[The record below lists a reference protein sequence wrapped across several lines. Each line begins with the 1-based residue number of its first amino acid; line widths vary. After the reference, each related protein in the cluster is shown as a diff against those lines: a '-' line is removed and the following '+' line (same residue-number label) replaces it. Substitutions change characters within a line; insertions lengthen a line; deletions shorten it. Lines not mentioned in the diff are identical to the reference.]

1 MQSSNY
7 LMDNILHHIFKT
19 ILYKSSNELELRHEL
34 ELENELER
42 LTDNLSKM
50 IYVNKIENRVTF
62 KIKTEYSSEALKN
75 LEALKLR

>member
-19 ILYKSSNELELRHEL
+19 ILYKLSNELELRHEL

-50 IYVNKIENRVTF
+50 IYVNKTENRVTF
-62 KIKTEYSSEALKN
+62 KIKTEYSLEALKN